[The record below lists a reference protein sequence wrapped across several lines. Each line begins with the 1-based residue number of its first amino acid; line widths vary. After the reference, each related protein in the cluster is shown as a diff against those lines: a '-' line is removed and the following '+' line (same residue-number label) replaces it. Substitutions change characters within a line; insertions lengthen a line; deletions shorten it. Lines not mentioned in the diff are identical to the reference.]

1 MINPLHPLARGL
13 VGCWLINEGN
23 GSLANDISGYKNHGI
38 FKEGTSWSSSH
49 FGGGLYVDGGDNWV
63 DCGAN
68 SIFDSAFGTNRF
80 TISIW
85 VKRLQLNGYQGII
98 NKRDS
103 YYYSASPGGLFMDS
117 NGSTLRFVIGTG
129 YESQTYDSLTTVTT
143 LNGWHHIVAV
153 ADGTYMYLYKDGL
166 LVGGPSVITKNPP
179 TNTDNVTIGCQLP
192 EHREFRG
199 IIDEVIIYNRGLSYS
214 EVKQLYQDPF
224 AAIKT
229 PSVLRLY
236 APADEPAAEPKPTIP
251 TATKPKPGATINI
264 LDHINT
270 GLVGYWLMNEG
281 SGSNIYDISG
291 KGNHGTL
298 TNMSTNDQSSGWSGS
313 KFGGGLGFDGTD
325 DYINCG
331 DDSSLSM
338 TNVITISA
346 WVKTNTLTAYQDISH
361 KGVHTAQHEG
371 MYFGLDN
378 NGKYGLYLGNG
389 TSSTHGLSSDNI
401 TTEWN
406 HIAATWD
413 GTTIRLYKNGIQDP
427 STYLFSG
434 PIYYGSG
441 VFTIGRA
448 AWGGYYFDGIL
459 DEIQIYNRRLDTNE
473 LKQQY
478 HNPFGGIIT
487 PSVLR
492 LYTPAAPVGWAG
504 TINGVTNPTKIY
516 GIPVANI
523 VKVSGVA

>member
-1 MINPLHPLARGL
+1 
-13 VGCWLINEGN
+13 
-23 GSLANDISGYKNHGI
+23 
-38 FKEGTSWSSSH
+38 
-49 FGGGLYVDGGDNWV
+49 
-63 DCGAN
+63 
-68 SIFDSAFGTNRF
+68 
-80 TISIW
+80 
-85 VKRLQLNGYQGII
+85 
-98 NKRDS
+98 
-103 YYYSASPGGLFMDS
+103 
-117 NGSTLRFVIGTG
+117 
-129 YESQTYDSLTTVTT
+129 
-143 LNGWHHIVAV
+143 
-153 ADGTYMYLYKDGL
+153 
-166 LVGGPSVITKNPP
+166 
-179 TNTDNVTIGCQLP
+179 
-192 EHREFRG
+192 
-199 IIDEVIIYNRGLSYS
+199 
-214 EVKQLYQDPF
+214 
-224 AAIKT
+224 
-229 PSVLRLY
+229 
-236 APADEPAAEPKPTIP
+236 
-251 TATKPKPGATINI
+251 
-264 LDHINT
+264 
-270 GLVGYWLMNEG
+270 
-281 SGSNIYDISG
+281 
-291 KGNHGTL
+291 
-298 TNMSTNDQSSGWSGS
+298 
-313 KFGGGLGFDGTD
+313 
-325 DYINCG
+325 
-331 DDSSLSM
+331 M

-504 TINGVTNPTKIY
+504 TINGVTNPAKIY